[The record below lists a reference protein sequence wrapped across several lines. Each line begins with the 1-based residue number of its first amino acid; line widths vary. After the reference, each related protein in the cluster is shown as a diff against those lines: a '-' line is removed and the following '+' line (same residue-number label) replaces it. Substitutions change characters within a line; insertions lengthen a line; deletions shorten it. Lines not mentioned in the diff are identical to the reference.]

1 MLHGHI
7 LPRSW
12 DLKCFSYCKRPQ
24 NYSMKRVTYLVVDLF
39 GYVVKITV
47 DSRLAHDKIAVIDR
61 TSSWEPVLQGIG
73 S

>member
-1 MLHGHI
+1 
-7 LPRSW
+7 
-12 DLKCFSYCKRPQ
+12 
-24 NYSMKRVTYLVVDLF
+24 MKRVTYLVVDLF